1 MFLHYFLTVHQTNL
15 QQQVLLENHLEE
27 VGIKLLVHEL
37 SMLSIRRL
45 PGFLRNWTLTSIKL
59 WPGGFEPRTLEYV
72 TIALVTTIKNL
83 LQGNTSSSVYNCNFS
98 PWNRPPVVKMSPIC
112 FTSFFE
118 LRNNKWSS
126 QFKAIS
132 VFFTREFLVS
142 PKHLSRRFEFRVFFL
157 DLKVNR

>member
-1 MFLHYFLTVHQTNL
+1 MPN
-15 QQQVLLENHLEE
+15 
-27 VGIKLLVHEL
+27 
-37 SMLSIRRL
+37 
-45 PGFLRNWTLTSIKL
+45 
-59 WPGGFEPRTLEYV
+59 YV
-72 TIALVTTIKNL
+72 AIALVTTLKNL

-118 LRNNKWSS
+118 LRNNKLSS

-142 PKHLSRRFEFRVFFL
+142 PKHLSRRFEFRVFFGFEGQQRSWSSL
-157 DLKVNR
+157 CVFFFLKCCSGCVSNSGYFIFDHLLSDAVHLRLLGYCATITKYEPSFLKFFFVALARH